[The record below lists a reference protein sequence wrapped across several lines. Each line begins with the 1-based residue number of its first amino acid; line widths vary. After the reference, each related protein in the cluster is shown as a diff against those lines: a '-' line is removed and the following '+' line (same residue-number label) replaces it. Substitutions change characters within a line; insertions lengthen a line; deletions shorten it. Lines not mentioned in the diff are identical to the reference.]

1 MKSRQWNVYVGPN
14 SKVEYNS
21 ALTRFYKNSTDGLAD
36 VYKGISIPKSDSGCH
51 YKGRR
56 TGKALTRNCGQ
67 KRGQL
72 TEEKSY
78 VEPTLSSTSTLL
90 TRHAQTIQS
99 TPQNQHW
106 KYDEDEGTR
115 R

>member
-1 MKSRQWNVYVGPN
+1 MRRTRQKKAMKSRQWNVYVGPN

-21 ALTRFYKNSTDGLAD
+21 ALTRFYINTTDGLAD
-36 VYKGISIPKSDSGCH
+36 VYKGISIPKSDGGCH
-51 YKGRR
+51 YKGHR

-78 VEPTLSSTSTLL
+78 VEPTLSSTTTLL
-90 TRHAQTIQS
+90 TRHAKTI
-99 TPQNQHW
+99 
-106 KYDEDEGTR
+106 
-115 R
+115 